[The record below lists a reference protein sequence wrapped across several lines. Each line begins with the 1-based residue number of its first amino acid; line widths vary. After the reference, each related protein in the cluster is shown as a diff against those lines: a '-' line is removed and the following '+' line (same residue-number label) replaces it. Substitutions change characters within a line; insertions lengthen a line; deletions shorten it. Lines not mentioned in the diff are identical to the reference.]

1 MDKES
6 QLIWEGRI
14 IPQEHKHRIKLAR
27 EKYGGWVPYDL
38 DQSRSD
44 NIDNLINRLE
54 DKKTHYK
61 EGIDYHII
69 DPQELDNK
77 PIRVM
82 LSRDLSDQVTDVF
95 YRRVESFDATLTS
108 NLWYA
113 TEGTPTEDDEDI
125 EFYTHVKMDPY
136 YDPDADLID
145 PGEFFNESLYRGR
158 SLYTKEGEYKSPGE
172 ARRDLYYARVK
183 LFNAVEKHV
192 SLLKFSVDVPQ
203 EWIYYPIRTAEWLDF
218 RDIVDKDIKRLLAE
232 ESIETI
238 KKAIL
243 AENLYGK
250 EYVSQST
257 DLFNKS
263 GIPVSKITSKTTVSR
278 RNEQIKNQ
286 VLRSNKTYQ
295 EPTKK
300 GRVGRW
306 GETRNAAV
314 PLKNKW
320 TDKIASHTGGKHK
333 DGFYLDDLWGQIKWR
348 DPMEIFMPGGNKVKM
363 TDEPYE
369 PPRRSQWP

>member
-6 QLIWEGRI
+6 QLIWEGRRV
-14 IPQEHKHRIKLAR
+14 PQDHKDRIKLAH
-27 EKYGGWVPYDL
+27 KYGGYVPYDL
-38 DQSRSD
+38 DQARSM
-44 NIDNLINRLE
+44 NIDNLINQLE
-54 DKKTHYK
+54 DKNTPYK
-61 EGIDYHII
+61 QGREYYII
-69 DPQELDNK
+69 APEILDNK
-77 PIRVM
+77 PVRVM

-95 YRRVESFDATLTS
+95 YNGVESFDATLTG

-113 TEGTPTEDDEDI
+113 TEGKLTEDDEDI
-125 EFYTHVKMDPY
+125 EFYTHLEMDPY

-145 PGEFFNESLYRGR
+145 PGEFFNESLY
-158 SLYTKEGEYKSPGE
+158 TKEGEYKSPRE

-192 SLLKFSVDVPQ
+192 SLLKLSVDVPQ
-203 EWIYYPIRTAEWLDF
+203 EWHYYPIRTAEWLDF
-218 RDIVDKDIKRLLAE
+218 RDIVDKDIKRLLTDE
-232 ESIETI
+232 GIETI

-257 DLFNKS
+257 DLVNRS
-263 GIPVSKITSKTTVSR
+263 GVTVGKVTGTFKGKH

-306 GETRNAAV
+306 GETRAAAQ
-314 PLKNKW
+314 PFKSKW
-320 TDKIASHTGGKHK
+320 TDKIASHTGGKYK
-333 DGFYLDDLWGQIKWR
+333 DGFYIDDLWGQIEWK
-348 DPMEIFMPGGNKVKM
+348 DPMEVFMPGGNRVKM

-369 PPRRSQWP
+369 PPRKSQWS